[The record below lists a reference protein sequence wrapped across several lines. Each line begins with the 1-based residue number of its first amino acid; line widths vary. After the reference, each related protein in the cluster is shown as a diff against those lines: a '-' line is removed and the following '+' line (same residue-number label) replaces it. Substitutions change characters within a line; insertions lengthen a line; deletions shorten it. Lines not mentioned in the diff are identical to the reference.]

1 MLRLTGL
8 PPASSFPDAV
18 LMQDADRLELR
29 FGGAGDT
36 RTIEIPLWTLDGQ
49 DVEAAELW
57 LLAELR
63 RRGYRVT
70 LER

>member
-1 MLRLTGL
+1 
-8 PPASSFPDAV
+8 V
-18 LMQDADRLELR
+18 LVQDADRLELR

-63 RRGYRVT
+63 RRGYTVT

>member
-1 MLRLTGL
+1 MGL
-8 PPASSFPDAV
+8 PPASHFPDALLV
-18 LMQDADRLELR
+18 QEEGRFELR

-36 RTIEIPLWTLDGQ
+36 RTVQIPLWTLEGQ
-49 DVEAAELW
+49 DVEAAQLW

-63 RRGYRVT
+63 RRGYRVM